1 VALIFAVLIG
11 VTGILTLG
19 MPKTQVWKLHSKF
32 TSFMF
37 KTQVPFGPVFDA
49 AGRLN
54 VDARYV
60 FSVSNQL
67 SRAFEVT
74 RAGGVSKEGAA
85 WSAKVNWRRTGADT
99 GEIIVQAIGKPIPE
113 RVFCCVR
120 DPSTPFARFLQRA
133 ERLGQR
139 WNIPVDSLTSIL
151 STKIWTDFDPNEAL
165 QREFRPRR

>member
-1 VALIFAVLIG
+1 MLLLAFICWKQRADVGQRRFFRNQ
-11 VTGILTLG
+11 TYHFQTLR
-19 MPKTQVWKLHSKF
+19 
-32 TSFMF
+32 
-37 KTQVPFGPVFDA
+37 VFNDIP
-49 AGRLN
+49 AG
-54 VDARYV
+54 
-60 FSVSNQL
+60 
-67 SRAFEVT
+67 
-74 RAGGVSKEGAA
+74 
-85 WSAKVNWRRTGADT
+85 GADT